1 MKNHIADLISE
12 YEKLMDAEKNAY
24 DWQNTVAEKTK
35 QIADLRKQLLAYSG
49 DMSEESRA
57 KVQSLTVSLKDSE
70 KDLRESQYEK
80 FISDSK
86 DMLSD
91 LQDNFD
97 DVIQDVID
105 SLSEHFDK
113 LLNGISST
121 SNTAVRIIK
130 EQMKGVGY
138 TSTNEFSQILNGTNV
153 VTATNNLI
161 VTIKEFQSK
170 MIENANKLAD
180 SISTTTG
187 AQSVKDSIRSKGAKT
202 LSKAVSSSQSA
213 TAIQKTKIANAKLSR
228 DEAKLN
234 RDNLKKQYNLNNL
247 SVPRETIDAK
257 RNEIIAKYAQKNKEG
272 EIDYA
277 DDGTVK
283 IVDIKKFND
292 DINNLMLSSVDVE
305 LKKIPKKAFED
316 MNIAP
321 KDILPIINL
330 LEE

>member
-57 KVQSLTVSLKDSE
+57 KIQSLTVSLKDSE

-113 LLNGISST
+113 LYLLLNLEKVLEKQCYINSFIYHS
-121 SNTAVRIIK
+121 
-130 EQMKGVGY
+130 Y
-138 TSTNEFSQILNGTNV
+138 TLYKCHSLYRVF
-153 VTATNNLI
+153 
-161 VTIKEFQSK
+161 K
-170 MIENANKLAD
+170 
-180 SISTTTG
+180 
-187 AQSVKDSIRSKGAKT
+187 
-202 LSKAVSSSQSA
+202 
-213 TAIQKTKIANAKLSR
+213 
-228 DEAKLN
+228 
-234 RDNLKKQYNLNNL
+234 
-247 SVPRETIDAK
+247 
-257 RNEIIAKYAQKNKEG
+257 
-272 EIDYA
+272 
-277 DDGTVK
+277 
-283 IVDIKKFND
+283 
-292 DINNLMLSSVDVE
+292 
-305 LKKIPKKAFED
+305 
-316 MNIAP
+316 
-321 KDILPIINL
+321 
-330 LEE
+330 

>member
-1 MKNHIADLISE
+1 
-12 YEKLMDAEKNAY
+12 MDAEKNAY

-57 KVQSLTVSLKDSE
+57 KIQSLTVSLKDSE

-121 SNTAVRIIK
+121 SNTAVRTIK

-161 VTIKEFQSK
+161 VTIKDFQTK
-170 MIENANKLAD
+170 MTEYANLLAN
-180 SISTTTG
+180 STSTTTG
-187 AQSVKDSIRSKGAKT
+187 GQSVKDKIRSDGENT
-202 LSKAVSSSQSA
+202 LSKAISDSNSKLSYF
-213 TAIQKTKIANAKLSR
+213 KGLKNNAKISR
-228 DEAKLN
+228 DE
-234 RDNLKKQYNLNNL
+234 
-247 SVPRETIDAK
+247 SE
-257 RNEIIAKYAQKNKEG
+257 
-272 EIDYA
+272 
-277 DDGTVK
+277 
-283 IVDIKKFND
+283 
-292 DINNLMLSSVDVE
+292 
-305 LKKIPKKAFED
+305 
-316 MNIAP
+316 
-321 KDILPIINL
+321 
-330 LEE
+330 